1 MSGTPLAP
9 GEMRRIVVTLTIV
22 CALSAGVLGA
32 TYVGTERYAAGA
44 QLAREEAA
52 VREMLQASPDAQL
65 MEVRQFIEPARIV
78 YSMQRLGA
86 ESASPRTIAFT
97 FGGSPSAEP
106 IALHAGVSPTG
117 RVFVAL
123 RGGAAEGFVVE
134 SAVRGYKNRVRF
146 LVALDSSFTVRGVRV
161 VEHEEDPG
169 LGAEIATPR
178 FVAQF
183 AGRSATQVA
192 GLDVTRD
199 PMPED
204 WSAALLAMRRMP
216 PGDWQKQYGTLAA
229 REAARPI
236 YAVTGATISSR
247 ALTGGVRDAAQRFAR
262 RWALLAPWVTAGA
275 GS

>member
-1 MSGTPLAP
+1 MSGSPLAP

-32 TYVGTERYAAGA
+32 TYVGTDRYAAA
-44 QLAREEAA
+44 ARLAREESA
-52 VREMLQASPDAQL
+52 VREMLHASPDAEL
-65 MEVRQFIEPARIV
+65 LEVRQFVETDRIV

-86 ESASPRTIAFT
+86 DSASPRTTAFT

-169 LGAEIATPR
+169 LGAEIAAPR

-183 AGRSATQVA
+183 AGRSAARTA
-192 GLDVTRD
+192 ALDVTRD

-204 WSAALLAMRRMP
+204 WSAALVAMRRLDP
-216 PGDWQKQYGTLAA
+216 ATWQSRYGTLAA
-229 REAARPI
+229 RESARPI

-247 ALTGGVRDAAQRFAR
+247 ALTGGVREATLRFQR
-262 RWALLAPWVTAGA
+262 RWSLLRPWVTGGA
-275 GS
+275 S